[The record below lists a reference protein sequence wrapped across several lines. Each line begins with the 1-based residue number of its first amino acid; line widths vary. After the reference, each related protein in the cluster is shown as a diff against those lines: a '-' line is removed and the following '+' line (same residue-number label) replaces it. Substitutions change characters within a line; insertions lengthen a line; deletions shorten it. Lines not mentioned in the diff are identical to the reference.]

1 MSAVVPLKSLNVES
15 DTDSEK
21 PDLPDK
27 GTKGARRE
35 LKLPDIS
42 YITASLNAVDPNRVE
57 GKRLTTVDVGDVMQ
71 LKYKKEQG
79 TYKGKVLS
87 VTSYTNVT

>member
-1 MSAVVPLKSLNVES
+1 MPLKSLNVES

-35 LKLPDIS
+35 LKLPD
-42 YITASLNAVDPNRVE
+42 ITASLNAVDPNRVE